1 MNKNVKI
8 AKELVKL
15 AKSLVASA
23 QVDSIYLVSRINNG
37 KEVREWERGKT
48 PISEA
53 PYQIKQ
59 ISKSDLSK
67 YINIDSNLT
76 NISLSLPS
84 YWLNIDEYLQLQSDK
99 YDFSPYRMFW
109 TTTKQVAEAV
119 IDQACFYEAEY
130 YKNKENK

>member
-8 AKELVKL
+8 AKELVRL
-15 AKSLVASA
+15 AKSLMAS
-23 QVDSIYLVSRINNG
+23 VDSIYLVSRIDNG
-37 KEVREWERGKT
+37 KEVREWERGKN

-67 YINIDSNLT
+67 YINIDSNQT
-76 NISLSLPS
+76 TISFSLPS
-84 YWLNIDEYLQLQSDK
+84 YWLNIVKYLRLQSDK
-99 YDFSPYRMFW
+99 HDFSPYSIFW
-109 TTTKQVAEAV
+109 ATNKQVAESI
-119 IDQACFYEAEY
+119 IDEACFYEEEY

>member
-8 AKELVKL
+8 AKELVRL
-15 AKSLVASA
+15 AKSLMAS
-23 QVDSIYLVSRINNG
+23 VDSIYLVSRIDNG

-59 ISKSDLSK
+59 ISKADLSK
-67 YINIDSNLT
+67 YINIDDQT
-76 NISLSLPS
+76 TISFSLPS
-84 YWLNIDEYLQLQSDK
+84 YWLNIVEYLRLQSNK
-99 YDFSPYRMFW
+99 RDFSPYRMFW
-109 TTTKQVAEAV
+109 ATTKQVAES
-119 IDQACFYEAEY
+119 IIGEACFYEAEY